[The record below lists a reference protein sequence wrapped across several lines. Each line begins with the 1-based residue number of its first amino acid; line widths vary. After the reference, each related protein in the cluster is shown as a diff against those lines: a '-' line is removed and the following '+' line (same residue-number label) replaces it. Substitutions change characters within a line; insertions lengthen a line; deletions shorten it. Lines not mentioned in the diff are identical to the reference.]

1 MPWAVPTI
9 AAATMFR
16 WIYNAD
22 YGALNGLLYQ
32 LGLIDKYIPWL
43 ADPVSAMNMVII
55 ADVWKSTP
63 FVVLIVLAAMA
74 GIPGELSEASR
85 IDGASRWQSFWRVT
99 LPLLKGAVL
108 VVLVVR
114 TVEAFRVFD
123 IIHVLTGASGQRLRS
138 YQVRAYQETFRLF
151 SPGRRRR
158 HQLHHLDVRAGR
170 CPRVPTAAVDAPRGV
185 ALMGPSRLER
195 VLALLVTVLLLLI
208 IFLPIAWMVISSV
221 SPREELLATPP
232 HWIPQ
237 RLDLSNYQDILVPGE
252 QASDVALTFRTA
264 LVNSIQVAS
273 LVTIIGLLL
282 AIPAAYAL
290 SRIPMPGGRVTMT
303 AILATRMLPAIATV
317 IPLYLMAATLGLMDT
332 KAVLVILY
340 LSFVLPFNVWILT
353 GFFSTIPREIEEA
366 ARIDGAGRLRVLR
379 SVILPLSRPGIAAT
393 AIYSFLLAWDEFF
406 FPLIFTS
413 TREAKM
419 VPVAISEFT
428 GRHAVD
434 FGAMATGG
442 VLAAIPVVIVA
453 LVFDRLIV
461 SGLTAGAVKE

>member
-1 MPWAVPTI
+1 
-9 AAATMFR
+9 
-16 WIYNAD
+16 
-22 YGALNGLLYQ
+22 
-32 LGLIDKYIPWL
+32 
-43 ADPVSAMNMVII
+43 
-55 ADVWKSTP
+55 
-63 FVVLIVLAAMA
+63 
-74 GIPGELSEASR
+74 
-85 IDGASRWQSFWRVT
+85 
-99 LPLLKGAVL
+99 
-108 VVLVVR
+108 
-114 TVEAFRVFD
+114 
-123 IIHVLTGASGQRLRS
+123 
-138 YQVRAYQETFRLF
+138 
-151 SPGRRRR
+151 
-158 HQLHHLDVRAGR
+158 
-170 CPRVPTAAVDAPRGV
+170 
-185 ALMGPSRLER
+185 MGPSRLER

-366 ARIDGAGRLRVLR
+366 ALIDGAGRLRVLR

-453 LVFDRLIV
+453 LVFNRLIV